1 MKVLPQRR
9 RAALLNSVLAVL
21 LLAGSGAAYAAV
33 NTSSSS
39 SSSATSNTTTYT
51 VAKGM
56 VLATVTGTG
65 SLYSPSDAGV
75 NFTTGGT
82 LTEVDVKPGQTVTK
96 GEVLAKVD
104 PTAANETLATDQAT
118 LTAAQANLN
127 QVENPTATTVNGVSS
142 TPTVSASQLTQAQ
155 AQVTSAQNAV
165 TAAQAAV
172 AGTVLTA
179 PIAGTVNSVS
189 GAVGSTVSGGGASTA
204 SSSAGTTPTGFVV
217 ITNPTGMEVTAD
229 FAEADALK
237 LQAGQGAAV
246 TLNASGAQLNA
257 KVLSV
262 SSLPVSSS
270 SGISSSG
277 TVEYSALLSIT
288 SDTSN
293 LRTGLSASVS
303 VLTGEVDNA
312 LYLPTAALTGTGT
325 TRLATVVEAN
335 GTTKSQSV
343 TVGLAGDTDVQI
355 LSGLTNGEK
364 VQVTVATTTSGG
376 FGGAGGFGGRG
387 GGAGGFGGGGART
400 GGGGFGGGGRG

>member
-21 LLAGSGAAYAAV
+21 LVAGSGAAYAAV
-33 NTSSSS
+33 NTSTSTAASK
-39 SSSATSNTTTYT
+39 SNTTTYT

-56 VLATVTGTG
+56 VLATVSGTG
-65 SLYSPSDAGV
+65 ALYSPSDAGV

-82 LTEVDVKPGQTVTK
+82 LTEVDVKPGQQVTK
-96 GEVLAKVD
+96 GQVLAKVD
-104 PTAANETLATDQAT
+104 PTSADETLTADQAA
-118 LTAAQANLN
+118 LTAAQASLD
-127 QVENPTATTVNGVSS
+127 QVEDPTSTGAAAT
-142 TPTVSASQLTQAQ
+142 PSASQLTQAE

-189 GAVGSTVSGGGASTA
+189 GSVGGTVSGGGASTA
-204 SSSAGTTPTGFVV
+204 SSSGSAPTGFVV
-217 ITNPTGMEVTAD
+217 ITNPAGMEVTAD

-237 LQAGQGAAV
+237 LKAGQGATV
-246 TLNASGAQLNA
+246 TLNASGEELNA

-270 SGISSSG
+270 SGLSSSG
-277 TVEYSALLSIT
+277 TVEYAALLSVT

-325 TRLATVVEAN
+325 TRLATVVGAD
-335 GTTKSQSV
+335 GTTTSKSV
-343 TVGLAGDTDVQI
+343 TVGLAGDSDVQI
-355 LSGLTNGEK
+355 LSGLTEGQK
-364 VQVTVATTTSGG
+364 VQVTVATT
-376 FGGAGGFGGRG
+376 A
-387 GGAGGFGGGGART
+387 GGAGGFGGGRAGGFGGGTGGFGGTGARA

>member
-21 LLAGSGAAYAAV
+21 LVAGSGAAYAAV
-33 NTSSSS
+33 KTSSS
-39 SSSATSNTTTYT
+39 TPKTTTGTTDYT
-51 VAKGM
+51 VAKGL
-56 VLATVTGTG
+56 VLATVTGSG

-82 LTEVDVKPGQTVTK
+82 LTEVDVQPGQKVTK

-104 PTAANETLATDQAT
+104 PTDANATLATDQAA

-127 QVENPTATTVNGVSS
+127 QVENPTATTTDGVTS
-142 TPTVSASQLTQAQ
+142 TPTVNADQLTQAQ
-155 AQVTSAQNAV
+155 SQVTSAQNAV

-179 PIAGTVNSVS
+179 PISGVVNSVA
-189 GAVGSTVSGGGASTA
+189 GKVGSSVSSGGNSTTT
-204 SSSAGTTPTGFVV
+204 SAGTAPTGFVV
-217 ITNPTGMEVTAD
+217 ITNPTGMEVEAD

-237 LQAGQGAAV
+237 LVAGQSATV
-246 TLNASGAQLNA
+246 TVTASGTEVNA

-262 SSLPVSSS
+262 GSLPVSG
-270 SGISSSG
+270 SGVSSSG
-277 TVEYSALLSIT
+277 TVEYAALLSIT
-288 SDTSN
+288 SPTSG
-293 LRTGLSASVS
+293 LRTGLSATVS

-325 TRLATVVEAN
+325 TRLATVVGAN
-335 GTTKSQSV
+335 GKTTSQSV

-355 LSGLTNGEK
+355 VSGLTDGEK
-364 VQVTVATTTSGG
+364 VQVTVTTTSGG
-376 FGGAGGFGGRG
+376 FGGFGGRAGGGGFG
-387 GGAGGFGGGGART
+387 GGAGGGGGRAG
-400 GGGGFGGGGRG
+400 GGGGFGGGGGRG

>member
-21 LLAGSGAAYAAV
+21 LVAGSGAAYAAV
-33 NTSSSS
+33 NTSTSTSTS
-39 SSSATSNTTTYT
+39 KSNTTTYT
-51 VAKGM
+51 VAKGL
-56 VLATVTGTG
+56 VLATVSGTG
-65 SLYSPSDAGV
+65 ALYSPSDAGV

-104 PTAANETLATDQAT
+104 PTSANETLTADQAA
-118 LTAAQANLN
+118 LNAAEANLN
-127 QVENPTATTVNGVSS
+127 QVENPTATTVNGVST

-179 PIAGTVNSVS
+179 PISGTVNSVS
-189 GAVGSTVSGGGASTA
+189 GAVGSTVSGGGASTDSA
-204 SSSAGTTPTGFVV
+204 AGTTPTGFIV
-217 ITNPTGMEVTAD
+217 ITNPTGMEVQAD

-237 LQAGQGAAV
+237 LQPGQGATV
-246 TLNASGAQLNA
+246 TLNASGAELNA

-270 SGISSSG
+270 SGLSSSG

-325 TRLATVVEAN
+325 TRLATVVQPN
-335 GTTKSQSV
+335 GTTTSQSV
-343 TVGLAGDTDVQI
+343 TVGLAGDSDVQI
-355 LSGLTNGEK
+355 LSGLTDGEK
-364 VQVTVATTTSGG
+364 VQVTVATTTGGFGGGG
-376 FGGAGGFGGRG
+376 FGGAGGR
-387 GGAGGFGGGGART
+387 GGAGGFGGGGRA

>member
-21 LLAGSGAAYAAV
+21 LVTGTGAAYAAV
-33 NTSSSS
+33 STSSSS
-39 SSSATSNTTTYT
+39 STSSTNTTTYT
-51 VAKGM
+51 VAQGM
-56 VLATVTGTG
+56 VLATANGTG

-82 LTEVDVKPGQTVTK
+82 LTAVDVSPGQTVTK

-104 PTAANETLATDQAT
+104 PTAADETLSADQAA

-127 QVENPTATTVNGVSS
+127 QVEDPTSTGSGASS
-142 TPTVSASQLTQAQ
+142 SATVSASALTQAQ
-155 AQVTSAQNAV
+155 AQVTSATNAV

-179 PIAGTVNSVS
+179 PISGTVDSV
-189 GAVGSTVSGGGASTA
+189 GGQVGGTVSAGGADT
-204 SSSAGTTPTGFVV
+204 SSSAGTAPTGFVV

-237 LQAGQGAAV
+237 LQAGQAATV
-246 TLNASGAQLNA
+246 TLNATGVELNA
-257 KVLSV
+257 KVLSI
-262 SSLPVSSS
+262 SSLPVSSGS
-270 SGISSSG
+270 SSSSSG
-277 TVEYSALLSIT
+277 TVDYAALLSIT
-288 SDTSN
+288 SPTSN
-293 LRTGLSASVS
+293 LRTGLSATVS

-325 TRLATVVEAN
+325 SRLATVVEAD
-335 GTTKSQSV
+335 GKTESKSV

-355 LSGLTNGEK
+355 LSGLTDGEK
-364 VQVTVATTTSGG
+364 VQVTVTTT
-376 FGGAGGFGGRG
+376 
-387 GGAGGFGGGGART
+387 GGFGGGGGRGGFGGGGGGFGGGR
-400 GGGGFGGGGRG
+400 GGGGFGGGGGGRG